1 MHTEKYLEPNQ
12 ISMMEL
18 FSLWLSHI
26 LKTIELSLG
35 FIFYTTHS
43 VMKKLTT
50 LKTSGEKVLLKI
62 ERFFFFEVRK
72 LRSGM
77 ASSIKNVF

>member
-1 MHTEKYLEPNQ
+1 MHIEKYLEPNQ

-62 ERFFFFEVRK
+62 ELFFFEVRK

>member
-1 MHTEKYLEPNQ
+1 MLNIKLCTQKYLEPNQ

-26 LKTIELSLG
+26 LKMIELSLG
-35 FIFYTTHS
+35 FFFYTTHS

-62 ERFFFFEVRK
+62 ELFFFEVRNYAVEW
-72 LRSGM
+72 RHQ
-77 ASSIKNVF
+77 